1 MKNFDKSVDAILQK
15 FCFALQE
22 ELKTSVGAK
31 AVEPETFVDRYGKE
45 FPGFITF
52 NEFRE
57 IYTAHVHYAETLNRN
72 AAPPAE
78 NLLRALFN
86 TICADQRN
94 KISRANFGSLLRT
107 NKPPTF
113 LTRLELK
120 VKRGAGRLLGLLKE
134 ECQEADIPFG
144 CNGQLPL
151 PVFQTIMADYD
162 LPMVASDK
170 EDLREKKLLRTE
182 NTTKTDIID
191 YKLILNRLN
200 PVQKIDFRDVSV
212 HVIKV
217 QTKWRQFLAK
227 KELAKLKSDNELRK
241 IGETAKS
248 LGGKKG

>member
-1 MKNFDKSVDAILQK
+1 
-15 FCFALQE
+15 
-22 ELKTSVGAK
+22 
-31 AVEPETFVDRYGKE
+31 
-45 FPGFITF
+45 
-52 NEFRE
+52 
-57 IYTAHVHYAETLNRN
+57 
-72 AAPPAE
+72 
-78 NLLRALFN
+78 
-86 TICADQRN
+86 
-94 KISRANFGSLLRT
+94 
-107 NKPPTF
+107 
-113 LTRLELK
+113 
-120 VKRGAGRLLGLLKE
+120 
-134 ECQEADIPFG
+134 
-144 CNGQLPL
+144 
-151 PVFQTIMADYD
+151 MADYD